1 MDDTGAFMNLS
12 ALARRQGY
20 TSLSLLA
27 ILALAAFMTG
37 KIYSHVSQGREAA
50 EGVISVDTL
59 ALAARFAIVGAE
71 DWLLGSIAAGAV
83 PRSRKDPAADF
94 EEYIAAVLPGGA
106 RADYAT
112 PFAGIGVEVF
122 VAEAFY
128 DAALFTDIPAAVPSI
143 PEEISAG
150 GTRLHYL
157 LRSTATSAAGRPGIV
172 CEELLA
178 VTFVPGGLID
188 AERVFFRSMPK

>member
-1 MDDTGAFMNLS
+1 MGDPGPSVSSTVVAG
-12 ALARRQGY
+12 RRGY
-20 TSLSLLA
+20 TSLSLL
-27 ILALAAFMTG
+27 IMLALATFMTG

-59 ALAARFAIVGAE
+59 ALATRFGIVGAE

-83 PRSRKDPAADF
+83 PRSRKNPAADF
-94 EEYIAAVLPGGA
+94 EEYIAAILPGGA
-106 RADYAT
+106 RVDYAT
-112 PFAGIGVEVF
+112 PFIGIDVEVF

-128 DAALFTDIPAAVPSI
+128 DVALFTGIPTAVPSI
-143 PEEISAG
+143 PEEISAS

-157 LRSTATSAAGRPGIV
+157 LRSTASPTTGHPGIV

-188 AERVFFRSMPK
+188 VERVFFRSMSK